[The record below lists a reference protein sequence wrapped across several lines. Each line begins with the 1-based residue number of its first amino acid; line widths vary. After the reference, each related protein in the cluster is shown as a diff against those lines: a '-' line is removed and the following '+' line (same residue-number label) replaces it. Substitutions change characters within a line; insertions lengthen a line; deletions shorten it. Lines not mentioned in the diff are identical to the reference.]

1 MGLVNSR
8 SYFLCEMFG
17 WILFFRRFNIRRYYF
32 PSEVF
37 MWQELARANSPIFA
51 RVCIFN
57 FFWFCSGKQAVFLLC
72 FLLEIG
78 LLTDHSIA
86 SSKNPADGRENV
98 TLITKKEQTYA
109 KAKRKSF
116 SPVAGRDSQ
125 LCWAVWSLP
134 CSSSCSSLP
143 CRRDAPSQGTSS
155 SRGWEMRSWLLG
167 GRTESLPDVWSQME
181 AAGCRMSEDM
191 SGSCSCW
198 ERFMFLLSHELLQ
211 QFHFS

>member
-1 MGLVNSR
+1 MRLVNSR

-37 MWQELARANSPIFA
+37 MWQELARANSPVFA

-57 FFWFCSGKQAVFLLC
+57 FFWFCSGKQALFLLC

-116 SPVAGRDSQ
+116 SPIAGRDSQ
-125 LCWAVWSLP
+125 LCRGSVVAAMQLQLQQP
-134 CSSSCSSLP
+134 ALQKRCPKPGHLLIQDMGNEEP
-143 CRRDAPSQGTSS
+143 AP
-155 SRGWEMRSWLLG
+155 G
-167 GRTESLPDVWSQME
+167 GKDRIAPWCLIPDGGCWLPDEW
-181 AAGCRMSEDM
+181 GH
-191 SGSCSCW
+191 
-198 ERFMFLLSHELLQ
+198 ERFMFLLGEIYVSP
-211 QFHFS
+211 